1 MASCHQFKNRKCVE
15 IMEVPQSDKPIGG
28 SEPIEAAAAIDY
40 SAAAFAENAGILN
53 RAFCSSLSV
62 A

>member
-1 MASCHQFKNRKCVE
+1 MAPCHQFKNRKCVE
-15 IMEVPQSDKPIGG
+15 TMEFPQTDKPSEG
-28 SEPIEAAAAIDY
+28 SEPIEAAAIGY
-40 SAAAFAENAGILN
+40 SAAAFAEDAGILN

>member
-1 MASCHQFKNRKCVE
+1 VAGSIRESMRSKSWHAGRSRL
-15 IMEVPQSDKPIGG
+15 PQSGN
-28 SEPIEAAAAIDY
+28 EPIEAAAIGY
-40 SAAAFAENAGILN
+40 SAAAVAENAGILN